1 MTSSRF
7 ASLPVRAAVVLL
19 VGVLSAL
26 TGACSDDDD
35 KKDPG
40 GACTDLCTG
49 AGFSS
54 SRVDD
59 HPHETNCF
67 CTGTGTVTAQACTN
81 MCTSIGKT
89 KSEPFGNGA
98 QGPNACQCS

>member
-1 MTSSRF
+1 MTSSSHS

-19 VGVLSAL
+19 VGVLAAV
-26 TGACSDDDD
+26 TGCSDDDD
-35 KKDPG
+35 KKDAG

-67 CTGTGTVTAQACTN
+67 CTGAGTVSAQACTN